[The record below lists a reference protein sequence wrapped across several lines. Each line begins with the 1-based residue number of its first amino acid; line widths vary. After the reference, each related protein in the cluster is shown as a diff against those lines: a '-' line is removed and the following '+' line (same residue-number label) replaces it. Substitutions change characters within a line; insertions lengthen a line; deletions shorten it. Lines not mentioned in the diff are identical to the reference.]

1 MTIRMASG
9 STLTGNLQI
18 PAPSLA
24 IVAVANGVGSVN
36 PADVPTAI
44 RAGWSVMQ
52 GENWPGARV
61 AHLSAPAGGSWP
73 VNGTITFP
81 DGTTATVT
89 NGAAVIPVAW
99 VDQYISYGWFPT
111 PILSGLD
118 L

>member
-9 STLTGNLQI
+9 TTLTGNLQI
-18 PAPSLA
+18 PAPSNA
-24 IVAVANGVGSVN
+24 IVAVVNGVGSVN

-44 RAGWSVMQ
+44 RNGWTVMQ

-61 AHLSAPAGGSWP
+61 VHLTAPPGAWP

-89 NGAAVIPVAW
+89 NGAAVIPIAWANQYVA
-99 VDQYISYGWFPT
+99 YGWGPT

-118 L
+118 V